1 MTKAELVRMLARV
14 PDDAEVLA
22 FDADVGVHHPVT
34 GMLFVPPIISLIP
47 GKVIL
52 QTDEL

>member
-1 MTKAELVRMLARV
+1 MTKAELIRMLARV

-22 FDADVGVHHPVT
+22 FDPDGDGHHPVT
-34 GMLFVPPIISLIP
+34 GMLFVPPMISLVP
-47 GKVIL
+47 GKIIL

>member
-1 MTKAELVRMLARV
+1 MTKAELIRMLARV

-22 FDADVGVHHPVT
+22 FDADGDGHYPVT
-34 GMLFVPPIISLIP
+34 GILFVPPIIPLVP

>member
-1 MTKAELVRMLARV
+1 MTKAELIRLLARV

-22 FDADVGVHHPVT
+22 VDADGDGHYPVT
-34 GMLFVPPIISLIP
+34 GMLFVPPLISLVP

-52 QTDEL
+52 QTDDL

>member
-1 MTKAELVRMLARV
+1 MTKAELIDLLCRV

-22 FDADVGVHHPVT
+22 FDRDGAGHYPVT
-34 GMLFVPPIISLIP
+34 GMLFVPPMISFVP
-47 GKVIL
+47 AKVIL